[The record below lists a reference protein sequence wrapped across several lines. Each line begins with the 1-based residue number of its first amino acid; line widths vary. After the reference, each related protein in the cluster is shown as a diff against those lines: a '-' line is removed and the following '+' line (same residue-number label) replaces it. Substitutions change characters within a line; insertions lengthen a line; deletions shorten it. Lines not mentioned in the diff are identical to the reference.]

1 MWFFN
6 KILSFFKMK
15 YINKN
20 TSEKFLNEV
29 FTTNKNLDK
38 IYNKL
43 EIVVDRLDVIIL
55 LLKRISLQHIKLN
68 NPKINLEGEEMDKIK
83 FSVVLPDWPVSDVV
97 EANVNVSVY
106 YNGEL
111 LKSDSYTVQPPET
124 VISGLEGPQDSLV
137 RVNMSYV
144 DDAGNVSNVVSF
156 EQILFDV
163 FAPEPPIPGIIR
175 LEGEVWEHED
185 EHKEVEHESETAE
198 EEHKELAQEEHEE
211 AAETHTEVS
220 EVVEEH
226 HSDDVE
232 SSEDHHDDVVQ
243 SVEEDHNVA
252 DESVSES
259 QEVVD
264 EEKHEVVEVTEE
276 MVSEEHVHEDESSEE
291 QHREE
296 VVEEHKEEHEEHHDV
311 VVETN
316 DLPFPE
322 VEGNVKVVNDV
333 DSEEGKDLADNVVE
347 VEELPMSDVEVSEED
362 ENN

>member
-1 MWFFN
+1 MFFIN

-15 YINKN
+15 HTNKN
-20 TSEKFLNEV
+20 TSEKILNEV
-29 FTTNKNLDK
+29 FTINKNLDK
-38 IYNKL
+38 IYSRL
-43 EIVVDRLDVIIL
+43 EIVLDRLDVIIV

-111 LKSDSYTVQPPET
+111 LKSDSYTVQPPQT

-163 FAPEPPIPGIIR
+163 FAPEPPIPGIIK

-185 EHKEVEHESETAE
+185 EHKEVEEHEPEAAE

-211 AAETHTEVS
+211 AGEAHTEVS

-226 HSDDVE
+226 HSDDIE
-232 SSEDHHDDVVQ
+232 PSEDHHDDVVQ

-252 DESVSES
+252 SESVSES
-259 QEVVD
+259 QEVVG

-276 MVSEEHVHEDESSEE
+276 MVSEEHHEDVPSEE
-291 QHREE
+291 QHHDE
-296 VVEEHKEEHEEHHDV
+296 VVEEHKDEHEEQHDV
-311 VVETN
+311 IVEIN

-333 DSEEGKDLADNVVE
+333 DSEEGKDLADDVVE
-347 VEELPMSDVEVSEED
+347 VEELPMSDVEVSEEG
-362 ENN
+362 EK